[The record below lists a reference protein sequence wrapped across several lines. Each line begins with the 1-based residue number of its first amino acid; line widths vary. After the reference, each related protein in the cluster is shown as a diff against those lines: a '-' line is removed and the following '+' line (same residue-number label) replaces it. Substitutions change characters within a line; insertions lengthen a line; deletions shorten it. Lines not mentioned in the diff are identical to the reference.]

1 MFDDVA
7 AVIEEIERL
16 EIESRRLAARQVELL
31 GEIELMGAH
40 HADGHASAKVMVRH
54 VARLSGATAASRD
67 RIAKMMLTLPEVADA
82 FRGGTIGT
90 DQMAL
95 LGRVHA
101 NRRVRDFMVDAQGWF
116 LRHARRMSYRDFEI
130 AVREWERLADEDG
143 AEPNERMHQARRVR
157 LTQDE
162 QALTWELDGRMG
174 AAMGAAIDEIFQHYL
189 SAERLADW
197 EKAKAEHGELAHE
210 GDLPRT
216 EAQRSADALWQV
228 FQDAAAADESCV
240 SADFT
245 HSIVW
250 SATAYEEMLR
260 RLDGEAPRPIDPDE
274 FRCETGNGVPLE
286 PLEAAAQSLVQ
297 KVRRVIVDAAGTVI
311 DQGRA
316 RRFTGSARS
325 AARIQSTHC
334 LWPGCHVPA
343 GQCEIDH
350 TVEHGRGGRT
360 NPGNGGPVCGRHNR
374 LKQNGYRVWRDP
386 AGEWHTYRPNGT
398 EIPN

>member
-1 MFDDVA
+1 
-7 AVIEEIERL
+7 
-16 EIESRRLAARQVELL
+16 
-31 GEIELMGAH
+31 
-40 HADGHASAKVMVRH
+40 MVRH

-67 RIAKMMLTLPEVADA
+67 RIAKTLRTLPEVAAA
-82 FRGGTIGT
+82 FRDGTIGT

-101 NRRVRDFMVDAQGWF
+101 NRRVRDFMVDAQEWF

-197 EKAKAEHGELAHE
+197 EKAKAEYGELAHE
-210 GDLPRT
+210 GDLRRS

-228 FQDAAAADESCV
+228 FQDAAAADGSCV
-240 SADFT
+240 PADFT
-245 HSIVW
+245 HNIVW
-250 SATAYEEMLR
+250 TATAYEEMLR

-274 FRCETGNGVPLE
+274 FRCETGNGVPPARDRRRGRDGDRPGEGPHLHRIGPFGRPHPVD
-286 PLEAAAQSLVQ
+286 PLPLARMPRSRRPMRDRSQRRTRPRRENQPRQRGTGLRQAQPTQAERL
-297 KVRRVIVDAAGTVI
+297 
-311 DQGRA
+311 
-316 RRFTGSARS
+316 
-325 AARIQSTHC
+325 
-334 LWPGCHVPA
+334 PGVA
-343 GQCEIDH
+343 
-350 TVEHGRGGRT
+350 
-360 NPGNGGPVCGRHNR
+360 
-374 LKQNGYRVWRDP
+374 
-386 AGEWHTYRPNGT
+386 
-398 EIPN
+398 